1 MKKYDKVLF
10 VSHSDTSRGPM
21 AEAILQ
27 HKLLLEDILV
37 DSKGMIVLFPEPVN
51 PKAKEILEQHK
62 LDFKDHEAVAFSADD
77 FDERTLIL
85 TMEQAQKQ
93 KIQEEYGDRVK
104 NLYTISEYSQMEEED
119 IYDPHGKALE
129 EYGHCFDVLELI
141 ISKLTKVLLQ
151 EDEEHDSSS
160 M

>member
-27 HKLLLEDILV
+27 NRLLLEDILV

-51 PKAKEILEQHK
+51 PKAKEILAQHK
-62 LDFKDHEAVAFSADD
+62 LELSEHEAVAFSADD

-85 TMEQAQKQ
+85 TMEQAQKE
-93 KIQEEYGDRVK
+93 KIQEEYKEKVK
-104 NLYTISEYSQMEEED
+104 NLYTISEYSQVENED
-119 IYDPHGKALE
+119 ICDLHGKTLE
-129 EYGHCFDVLELI
+129 EYGHCFDALEVI
-141 ISKLTKVLLQ
+141 ISKLTEVLLQ

-160 M
+160 L

>member
-62 LDFKDHEAVAFSADD
+62 LDFSDHEAVAFSADD

-93 KIQEEYGDRVK
+93 MILMNV
-104 NLYTISEYSQMEEED
+104 
-119 IYDPHGKALE
+119 H
-129 EYGHCFDVLELI
+129 
-141 ISKLTKVLLQ
+141 
-151 EDEEHDSSS
+151 
-160 M
+160 

>member
-10 VSHSDTSRGPM
+10 VSHSDTCRGPM

-51 PKAKEILEQHK
+51 PKARDVLVQHNLE
-62 LDFKDHEAVAFSADD
+62 LEEHEAVQFSADD

-85 TMEQAQKQ
+85 TMEKTQKR
-93 KIQEEYGDRVK
+93 YRK
-104 NLYTISEYSQMEEED
+104 NMENRCVTCIPYQNTARWRMRKTSMILMEKHWKNMG
-119 IYDPHGKALE
+119 IALM
-129 EYGHCFDVLELI
+129 YW
-141 ISKLTKVLLQ
+141 KL
-151 EDEEHDSSS
+151 
-160 M
+160 